1 MRATAPR
8 LQPGTAAVAAVL
20 LGAGGAVVWAAR
32 AVAQRGSSGLIEV
45 LAAAAAPLVAWL
57 AWTRPLLVPYGLYAV
72 AAPLDVFTLVNRH
85 EGTIARLLGLA
96 SAVALILYAV
106 RTQRVRTPPRA
117 VVWLAL
123 LCGWMALSTL
133 WSIGADPGREALT
146 LLQLAGLYL
155 AVACFPMQRRDLI
168 PLLGAILASGVVAAA
183 IGIYEFRSEG
193 FQQAQFLQAYNRI
206 NITFGQSALDPN
218 LYGDGLL
225 LPFAI
230 ALTWFVRAR
239 VLAGRALA
247 AGALLAML
255 MALALAASREAAIGL
270 AIEIV
275 VLLTALRAWRRAVLP
290 LSALVVGT
298 LVAFPNVILRAL
310 ADSGNGGSGRTS
322 IWHVGAAAFLQH
334 PFLGAGSGSFATVY
348 DRWYLKIFQ
357 TYDDGWHRA
366 SHDLIVHYGVELGL
380 VGLVLLVGWCASQW
394 LMARDCSATFERS
407 VLRRSRRLR
416 SCRSSSTSS
425 TRNSFGWRLGSSLK
439 RERWRCSVSERENRT
454 DRDARGIRAS
464 TRRLRGALSKGSQS
478 RRLRLV
484 GVAALVLCIDA
495 RPLERACGQPRRDVR
510 GLLRT
515 R

>member
-1 MRATAPR
+1 MRVTAR
-8 LQPGTAAVAAVL
+8 RAEPGVAAIAAVL
-20 LGAGGAVVWAAR
+20 LTAGASVVWASR
-32 AVAQRGSSGLIEV
+32 AVAQRGTSGLIEV
-45 LAAAAAPLVAWL
+45 LAAAAVPLAAWF
-57 AWTRPLLVPYGLYAV
+57 AWTRPLIVPYGLYAV
-72 AAPLDVFTLVNRH
+72 AAPLDVFTLMSRH

-96 SAVALILYAV
+96 SAVALVLYAV

-133 WSIGADPGREALT
+133 WSIGEDPGREALT

-168 PLLGAILASGVVAAA
+168 PLLGFILASGVVAAA

-193 FQQAQFLQAYNRI
+193 LAQTQFLQAYNRI
-206 NITFGQSALDPN
+206 DITFGQTALDPN

-239 VLAGRALA
+239 ALAPRAAA
-247 AGALLAML
+247 AGAMLAIL
-255 MALALAASREAAIGL
+255 TALALAASREAAIGL
-270 AIEIV
+270 GIEIV

-290 LSALVVGT
+290 LSALLGGT
-298 LVAFPNVILRAL
+298 LVAFPNVIMRAL

-322 IWHVGAAAFLQH
+322 IWNVGAAAFLQH
-334 PFLGAGSGSFATVY
+334 PLVGAGSGSFATVY

-380 VGLVLLVGWCASQW
+380 IGLVLLLGWCTSQW
-394 LMARDCSATFERS
+394 LMARALPRAG
-407 VLRRSRRLR
+407 VL
-416 SCRSSSTSS
+416 
-425 TRNSFGWRLGSSLK
+425 GD
-439 RERWRCSVSERENRT
+439 V
-454 DRDARGIRAS
+454 RAIC
-464 TRRLRGALSKGSQS
+464 L
-478 RRLRLV
+478 
-484 GVAALVLCIDA
+484 AALAALAFVSFFVDLFDA
-495 RPLERACGQPRRDVR
+495 KFVWLAFGLVAQARTLALYGERG
-510 GLLRT
+510 
-515 R
+515 